1 MNTAVATSEILSE
14 GTSEISSEVGEE
26 NFLNVFLQ
34 NIHREGWLG
43 SAFIRDDESKRIKA
57 FFVSENQQSIG
68 DEESVVEGWHF
79 HLVTRNETFFEQRMS
94 GDHRLL
100 FEMATMKIAADEAGV
115 FKRIQKSAMQE
126 IASFTADPARIKTIE
141 KSLHKA
147 VVGAESC
154 KKNTRNLSTMI
165 IISKVE
171 ELLELLFLKNSKPF
185 SGTVYAYRHY
195 RDLENVPNGFPQMF
209 EALLESSECI
219 MRTERFSHCVRLLT
233 KL

>member
-1 MNTAVATSEILSE
+1 MNTATLAPK
-14 GTSEISSEVGEE
+14 VGEE
-26 NFLNVFLQ
+26 NFLDIFLE
-34 NIHREGWLG
+34 NIHRKGWLG

-100 FEMATMKIAADEAGV
+100 FEMATMKIAVDENGS
-115 FKRIQKSAMQE
+115 FKRIQRTAIQE
-126 IASFTADPARIKTIE
+126 IASFKADPARIKVIE

-147 VVGAESC
+147 FVGAESC

-185 SGTVYAYRHY
+185 PGTVYAYRHY
-195 RDLENVPNGFPQMF
+195 RDLENVPSGFSQMF

-219 MRTERFSHCVRLLT
+219 MRTERFLHCVQMLT